1 MSVPTIVVSPSN
13 VPTSFQI
20 ATPFSFNFSNSGSYS
35 PPPLIQ
41 TPVYTVPPSPWVL
54 SNTGSYSPENVLLS
68 NGYTSTGINSLSSK
82 TVWTPQSNIADGSVF
97 AFQLPYPSDGI
108 NGGTMQFFP
117 EAQFSFSNNPGFQ
130 GLGKWA
136 VRISSNAFDAY
147 QNGDYIRHTWI
158 SASNQFAIT
167 LVRPGLGDVSYGQ
180 YSASSIQFFLC
191 NVNWPTT
198 TNPVSFT
205 ITAPDVVTPL
215 RPAIPYMNVSSL
227 TSPELLP
234 FLSGSGGTQVQF
246 TSTTGFQSIPSSNLT
261 LWIDQT
267 YNGSNLHS
275 NVTSNIVVNPIA
287 ITVTPTLS
295 NPLSI
300 STYYPFSYTF
310 SIPTD
315 VVNVVLSSNSNTTS
329 SSLAP
334 YLSPDATTFSSTVG
348 FTTAGISVLEIDAVL
363 AGLSIIA
370 SNSTTINTTAVGIVA
385 TPAIPTGS
393 LSLYKYEPFSYVFT
407 IGPGAI
413 GLTLQFTNSSSELQ
427 AYCTLSDDQTTVTF
441 AGTFQVSYSVV
452 LSLEVDLLYGTTIVG
467 NTTIQVAVGTG
478 RFFPPPA
485 NQNFQLYQYENVSN
499 TFGSNPVFSTA
510 LAVDSIISS
519 PSLPSGLT
527 FGGSCNTY
535 YLQGTPALQS
545 TQSNYQIIGSN
556 STSGKI
562 VTTTVSI
569 KVNPQTVRLT
579 PSTTTLT
586 GLTVDTA
593 ITPVTITGLQPNT
606 IYSHVFQ
613 YGWTGL
619 PDGFSFQDINGAPFP
634 QSGSPPDAALTIV
647 LVGTP
652 TLAFANSMSTSGG
665 NLYQTR
671 LTGYQTDQT
680 GKQTTGN
687 ALINFSLA
695 ETVLIN
701 VSNSVPLYQYKPLGA
716 TDVVIT
722 AGSYFPTSS
731 ISNIT
736 ADSLPPGLSLVQYTS
751 SGTYH
756 LVGTPTAVNLSG
768 SYTFTATNYTG
779 KSRSITTTLA
789 INPDVVTFVSPT
801 PSAGTAINFIVS
813 RPLTSAKTGYYTT
826 PIQFVA
832 RSAAAATPITYSSSI
847 DFTAYGLALSA
858 TTGALTGIP
867 TVALGQTTV
876 TITAT
881 DALGTTGTTTILLTI
896 SADVFTWPTYAPTFF
911 QSRAIT
917 PYQFVMVSTLS
928 ERTIQSYSSTDLPS
942 GLVLNPSG
950 ILSGTPTVSTSG
962 TFHVIATTGYTI
974 LSQLYSYTIIAD
986 NLLIIQTNGTDTIS
1000 RIFSG
1005 VAYQAIQYATDTTVN
1020 AVFSIGALSPSTTA
1034 TIAVTSGGLMSG
1046 NFTTATTGT
1055 TYQAT
1060 LTATYGSVT
1069 ASTLVK
1075 IIYTGTTGTIHI
1087 PTELSELTFVQP
1099 SQSSFVL
1106 FQYVSYS
1113 IPIRATGSSS
1123 FIYYYTSRIP
1133 IGFQVVPDAA
1143 GVSATLTG
1151 ISPTLSTQG
1160 LYIYA
1165 KTASGYPTSTSVSLN
1180 TITPYFVNP
1189 QSGAGAYTEQVRI
1202 AVEANA
1208 AQNARDNKTFPQV
1221 DPLAGPFMGP
1231 RAPDVVT
1238 PPDCMLKL
1246 CKKPCPTCHTMM

>member
-1 MSVPTIVVSPSN
+1 MSAPTIVVNPSN

-20 ATPFSFNFSNSGSYS
+20 ATPFSFSFSNSGSYS
-35 PPPLIQ
+35 PPPVVHVP
-41 TPVYTVPPSPWVL
+41 TYTKPPTLWTVVS
-54 SNTGSYSPENVLLS
+54 TGSYSPENVLVS
-68 NGYTSTGINSLSSK
+68 NASPSTGIDSLNGRIGY
-82 TVWTPQSNIADGSVF
+82 VQSNISNGSLF
-97 AFQLPYPSDGI
+97 SFQLPYPT
-108 NGGTMQFFP
+108 NGLGNSGVIQFMP
-117 EAQFSFSNNPGFQ
+117 EAQFTLSNAGGTSWGVEFGCNAIFNPYDAGDYVQ
-130 GLGKWA
+130 HEWVTA
-136 VRISSNAFDAY
+136 SNAF
-147 QNGDYIRHTWI
+147 NVTI
-158 SASNQFAIT
+158 
-167 LVRPGLGDVSYGQ
+167 VRPRYGNISCGMVTP
-180 YSASSIQFFLC
+180 SAVRFFLS
-191 NVNWPTT
+191 NITWASTT
-198 TNPVSFT
+198 DPVSFT
-205 ITAPDVVTPL
+205 ITSPDSITPQ
-215 RPAIPYMNVSSL
+215 PSTIPYINVSSL
-227 TSPELLP
+227 TSHELLP
-234 FLSGSGGTQVQF
+234 FLSGSGTTQVQF
-246 TSTTGFQSIPSSNLT
+246 ASTTGFQSIPSSNLT
-261 LWIDQT
+261 LWIDQV

-275 NVTSNIVVNPIA
+275 NVTSNIVVNPIS
-287 ITVTPTLS
+287 ITVTPTLT
-295 NPLSI
+295 NPLTI

-310 SIPTD
+310 SIPSN
-315 VVNVVLSSNSNTTS
+315 VVNVVLSSNSNTTTPSLS
-329 SSLAP
+329 SF
-334 YLSPDATTFSSTVG
+334 LSPDATTFSSTVG
-348 FTTAGISVLEIDAVL
+348 FTTAGIKVLEIDAVL

-370 SNSTTINTTAVGIVA
+370 SNSTTINATPVSIVA
-385 TPAIPTGS
+385 TPAIPNGS
-393 LSLYKYEPFSYVFT
+393 LNLYKYEPFSYVFT

-413 GLTLQFTNSSSELQ
+413 GLTLQFTNTSSELQ
-427 AYCTLSDDQTTVTF
+427 AFCTLSPDQTTVTF
-441 AGTFQVSYSVV
+441 AGAFQVSYSTV
-452 LSLEVDLLYGTTIVG
+452 LSLEVDLLYGTDIVG
-467 NTTIQVAVGTG
+467 NTTIQISVGTG
-478 RFFPPPA
+478 RFFPPAA

-499 TFGSNPVFSTA
+499 TFGSNPSFLTV
-510 LAVDSIISS
+510 LAVDTIISS
-519 PSLPSGLT
+519 PSLPTGLT
-527 FGGSCNTY
+527 FGGSCNTF
-535 YLQGTPALQS
+535 YLQGTPALQT

-562 VTTTVSI
+562 VTTTISM
-569 KVNPQTVRLT
+569 KVNPQVVRLT
-579 PSTTTLT
+579 PNTTSLT

-593 ITPVTITGLQPNT
+593 ITPVTITGIQPNT

-634 QSGSPPDAALTIV
+634 QSGSPPDDALTIV

-652 TLAFANSMSTSGG
+652 TLAFASLMSTSSG

-680 GKQTTGN
+680 GKQTTGS
-687 ALINFSLA
+687 ALISFLLA

-736 ADSLPPGLSLVQYTS
+736 SDSLPPGLSLVQYTG

-756 LVGTPTAVNLSG
+756 LTGTPTAVNLSG
-768 SYTFTATNYTG
+768 SYTFTATNYNG
-779 KSRSITTTLA
+779 NSRSITTT
-789 INPDVVTFVSPT
+789 IPVNPDVVTFVSPT
-801 PSAGTAINFIVS
+801 PVAGTAINFIVS

-826 PIQFVA
+826 PIQFA
-832 RSAAAATPITYSSSI
+832 ATSAAAATPVTYSSSI
-847 DFTAYGLALSA
+847 DLTAYGLVLNS

-867 TVALGQTTV
+867 TVALAQTTV

-881 DALGTTGTTTILLTI
+881 DTLGTTGTTTILLTI
-896 SADVFTWPTYAPTFF
+896 SADVFTWPSYAPTFF

-928 ERTIQSYSSTDLPS
+928 ERTIQSYSSTDLPA
-942 GLVLNPSG
+942 GLVLNPAG

-962 TFHVIATTGYTI
+962 TFHVTATTGYTI

-986 NLLIIQTNGTDTIS
+986 NLLIIQTNGTDKIS
-1000 RIFSG
+1000 RVFSG
-1005 VAYQAIQYATDTTVN
+1005 IAYQAIQYATDTTVN

-1034 TIAVTSGGLMSG
+1034 TIAVTSGGLVSG
-1046 NFTTATTGT
+1046 DFTTATTGT

-1060 LTATYGSVT
+1060 LTATYGSVS

-1075 IIYTGTTGTIHI
+1075 IVFTGPTGTIHI

-1099 SQSSFVL
+1099 SQSTFVL

-1133 IGFQVVPDAA
+1133 IGFQVVPDSA
-1143 GVSATLTG
+1143 GVTATLSG
-1151 ISPTLSTQG
+1151 ISPSLSTQG

-1165 KTASGYPTSTSVSLN
+1165 KTSTGYPKSTSITLN